1 MTRTTVLRIVYNI
14 IIFLLLV
21 GGAYLVIDHFVHFG
35 QVEFTDNATVR
46 QHITPVNTRVQGFIK
61 EIRFEEYQPVHKG
74 DTLVII
80 EDSEFRLRLAQA
92 EADLA
97 NARSGS
103 QATSQ
108 GMSTTQSTRQVV
120 FTVRYV
126 L

>member
-1 MTRTTVLRIVYNI
+1 MTRTTVLRIVYDI
-14 IIFLLLV
+14 IIFLLLA

-46 QHITPVNTRVQGFIK
+46 QHITPVNTRVQGFVK

-103 QATSQ
+103 QAI
-108 GMSTTQSTRQVV
+108 
-120 FTVRYV
+120 
-126 L
+126 